1 MANSIKLAGSGLGIS
16 RDYPGMILMARKRL
30 EEKKR
35 EAVRQKKKVSVVY
48 PAKLVVD
55 GEMLTDEIPD

>member
-1 MANSIKLAGSGLGIS
+1 
-16 RDYPGMILMARKRL
+16 MIRMARKRL

-48 PAKLVVD
+48 PAKLIVD
-55 GEMLTDEIPD
+55 GQMVADEIPDWREVLKDSV